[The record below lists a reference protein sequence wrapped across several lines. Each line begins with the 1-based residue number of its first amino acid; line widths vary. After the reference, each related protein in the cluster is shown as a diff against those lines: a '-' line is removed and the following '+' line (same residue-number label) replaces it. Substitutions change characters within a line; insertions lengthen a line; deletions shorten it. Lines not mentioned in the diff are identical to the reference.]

1 MNKEKNT
8 EVSIPEEVIISKI
21 YLIREKKVMLDR
33 DLAEL
38 YGVETK
44 RLKEQVRRNKDRF
57 PDDFMF
63 EMSKEELED
72 WRSQFATSNREVMGL
87 RVPPFAFTEHGAVM
101 LASVLNSNRAIQVN
115 IQIVRIF
122 TRLREVVLDNKEILL
137 KLEQLERRTEKH
149 NKDIEMIFTALRQL
163 LDSEQSPRE
172 QIGFKTGKK
181 SR

>member
-1 MNKEKNT
+1 MSRKKAT

-21 YLIREKKVMLDR
+21 YLIRGKKVMLDR

-57 PDDFMF
+57 PNDFMF

-101 LASVLNSNRAIQVN
+101 LASVLNSQQAIQAN

-122 TRLREVVLDNKEILL
+122 TRLREMILDNKEILL
-137 KLEQLERRTEKH
+137 KIEQLETQTGRNSE
-149 NKDIEMIFTALRQL
+149 DIKMIFTALRQL
-163 LDSEQSPRE
+163 LNPDQPPRK
-172 QIGFKTGKK
+172 QIGFKRKK
-181 SR
+181 GD